1 MYTALKGIDG
11 IRKGNTMKSKL
22 FLAVLLLAAISTI
35 GISQDKQPFP
45 TYEDILMER
54 ARIRKLPYQVGSLV
68 GVEGISILIERL
80 YEDAKATGLTRE
92 QVKTDIELK
101 LRRAGIKVNSEQE
114 WLASEDRAELY
125 VRTNTTN
132 SDSSRNRVYAISL
145 ELKQNVTL
153 ARGPYAKVM
162 GATWDKAYVG
172 ICPKSK
178 FPDIA
183 RQAVK
188 DLTDKF
194 ISDYLAANPKR

>member
-1 MYTALKGIDG
+1 
-11 IRKGNTMKSKL
+11 MKSKL

-35 GISQDKQPFP
+35 GISQDKEPLP
-45 TYEDILMER
+45 TYGDILAER
-54 ARIRKLPYQVGSLV
+54 VRIKNLPYQVGSLV
-68 GVEGISILIERL
+68 GVKGISILVERL
-80 YEDAKATGLTRE
+80 YEDARATGLTRE

-101 LRRAGIKVNSEQE
+101 LRLAGIKVNSEQE

-132 SDSSRNRVYAISL
+132 SDSSPNRVYAISV

-153 ARGPYAKVM
+153 VRSPYAKAM

-172 ICPKSK
+172 ICPRGQ

-194 ISDYLAANPKR
+194 ISDYHTANPKK